1 MNNKE
6 TAIELLEAVA
16 HWMKTSEFE
25 YTMRDLTDIL
35 DEVADEYN
43 QHLKNTA

>member
-6 TAIELLEAVA
+6 TAIEILETLT
-16 HWMKTSEFE
+16 HWMKTSGFE

-35 DEVADEYN
+35 DEVVDEYS
-43 QHLKNTA
+43 QHLKNIA